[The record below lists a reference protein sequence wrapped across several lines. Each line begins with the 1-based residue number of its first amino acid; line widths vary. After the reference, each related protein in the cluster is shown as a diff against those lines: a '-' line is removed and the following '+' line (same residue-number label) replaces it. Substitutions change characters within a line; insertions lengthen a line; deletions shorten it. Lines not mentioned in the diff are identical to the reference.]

1 MRANPSQSAPKQ
13 KILIIED
20 TLANIEILFKILQ
33 DEYDVFFAKSG
44 ADGVRIAQRELP
56 DLVLLDIMMPEM
68 DGFQVCALL
77 KDDPLTSNIPVI
89 FITALGRD
97 EDEAKGLAYGA
108 IDYLTKPISP
118 AIVKARVRNHLE
130 LKRTRDLLQLLTL
143 ELGEKNRELEILAR
157 GDALTGLA
165 NRRYFDEVL
174 DTEIKRARRNG
185 QSLSLVMCDVDFF
198 KNYNDH
204 LGHVAGDK
212 CLKAIGEIMRA
223 GFKRAGDLP
232 ARYGGEEFAAIL
244 PETPPDKAAQLA
256 ERLRLELIARA
267 LPHPDTGE
275 LGLVTMSIGV
285 VGGSVS
291 GERDAEWFVREADR
305 ALYCSKEGG
314 RNRVTLVGD

>member
-97 EDEAKGLAYGA
+97 EDEARGLAYGA
-108 IDYLTKPISP
+108 IDYITKPISP

-130 LKRTRDLLQLLTL
+130 LKRTRDLLQMLTL

-185 QSLSLVMCDVDFF
+185 QSLSLIMCDVDFF

-212 CLKAIGEIMRA
+212 CLKAIGGIMRA
-223 GFKRAGDLP
+223 SFKRAGDLP

-305 ALYCSKEGG
+305 ALYCSKDGG